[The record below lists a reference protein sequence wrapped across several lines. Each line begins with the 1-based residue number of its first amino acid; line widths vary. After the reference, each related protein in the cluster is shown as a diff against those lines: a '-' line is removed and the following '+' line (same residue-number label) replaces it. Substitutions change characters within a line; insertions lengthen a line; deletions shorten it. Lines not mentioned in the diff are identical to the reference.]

1 MVISI
6 NNRKVLIQTSQARS
20 SRMESASALESIID
34 LLPADSSEP
43 RNWLVTENIRG
54 VDKTLHP
61 WDAAHGVLLAPDAA
75 GLEATAPIHYVEP
88 DFVQSFPYKLPE
100 PKSLES
106 ALEAAEACQQRLND
120 PDWATVDAQFGWH
133 LGDNFSQLKAARD
146 ALGDPGDSQRILIGI
161 LDTGYD
167 PGHASLPLHMHYEF
181 ARNFTGDGSN
191 TNATD
196 PGSSFPLNNPGH
208 GTATLALLAG
218 KIINRTTIPL
228 FNDFIG
234 GAPYAQVV
242 PIRIADSVIH
252 FHTSAMAQGIEYAAN
267 SGCQVISISMGG
279 VPTQLWADAVNKAY
293 EKGMCIFAAAGNRIG
308 PFPPETLV
316 YPARFARVVAVCGFT
331 ADKTPYFKEGLHQQM
346 HGCFGPTAAMR
357 SAMAAYTPNI
367 PWASMGCGSLMN
379 LNGAGTS
386 SATPQCAAAA
396 TLWLQKYR
404 PDPDE
409 KWRVVEAVRH
419 ALFSTAD
426 KTPTARAEF
435 FGNGLLR
442 AHDALTV
449 DYRDDL
455 PMTPADGVSF
465 PWLRLLG
472 ALEAT
477 GNSITPQQKMFETEA
492 LQLFLQSPS
501 LQKIAD
507 GADPHADELDRTTLK
522 KFVDKLRQS
531 PSASKTLRTHL
542 NEVKARL

>member
-1 MVISI
+1 MRI
-6 NNRKVLIQTSQARS
+6 NPNNPKLLIQISQIKS
-20 SRMESASALESIID
+20 SPMESEPALESVINEVSN
-34 LLPADSSEP
+34 ASEEP
-43 RNWLVTENIRG
+43 RKWLTPKNIRSAKN
-54 VDKTLHP
+54 VHP
-61 WDAAHGVLLAPDAA
+61 WDLAHGVLLDPEAA
-75 GLEATAPIHYVEP
+75 SLEATAPINYIEP
-88 DFVQSFPYKLPE
+88 DFVQSFPYKFSE

-106 ALEAAEACQQRLND
+106 AAEIVEACQQRSSD
-120 PDWATVDAQFGWH
+120 PDWATVDGQFGWH
-133 LGDNFSQLKAARD
+133 LGDDFSQLKAARD
-146 ALGDPGDSQRILIGI
+146 ALGDPGDNQRILIGI

-167 PGHASLPLHMHYEF
+167 PGHASLPLHMEGKLDM
-181 ARNFTGDGSN
+181 NFTGDGPSD
-191 TNATD
+191 NATD
-196 PGSSFPLNNPGH
+196 PGSNFPLNNPGH

-218 KIINRTTIPL
+218 KIINRTKVPI

-242 PIRIADSVIH
+242 PIRIADSVVH
-252 FHTSAMAQGIEYAAN
+252 FHTSAMAKGIEYAAEI
-267 SGCQVISISMGG
+267 GCQVISISMGG

-308 PFPPETLV
+308 PLPPETLV
-316 YPARFARVVAVCGFT
+316 YPARFGRVVAVCGFT
-331 ADKTPYFKEGLHQQM
+331 ADKRPYFKEGLHQQM
-346 HGCFGPTAAMR
+346 HGCFGPDAAMS

-367 PWASMGCGSLMN
+367 PWASMGCGSLIN

-396 TLWLQKYR
+396 TLWLQKHR
-404 PDPDE
+404 PNPDE

-426 KTPTARAEF
+426 RTPTAGAEF

-442 AHDALTV
+442 AHDALAV

-455 PMTPADGVSF
+455 SMTSADSVSF

-472 ALEAT
+472 ALEAA
-477 GNSITPQQKMFETEA
+477 GDSITPQQKMFETEA

-501 LQKIAD
+501 LQQITD
-507 GADPHADELDRTTLK
+507 GADPHSDELDPTTLK

-531 PSASKTLRTHL
+531 PSASNTLRSRL
-542 NEVKARL
+542 DEVKARL